1 LQKAAGTY
9 NIGLVLINSNEAKR
23 ANGESM
29 EDMKKRATDKRFSN
43 VAYLLDKNSE
53 LANAFGARTTPHVFL
68 FDKDMKLVYRGAI
81 DNNNE
86 SAAKVTDSYL
96 EKAMINLS
104 QGKAITPA
112 ETKATGCGIKRV
124 G

>member
-1 LQKAAGTY
+1 
-9 NIGLVLINSNEAKR
+9 
-23 ANGESM
+23 
-29 EDMKKRATDKRFSN
+29 

-86 SAAKVTDSYL
+86 SAAKVTDAYL

-104 QGKAITPA
+104 QGKAINPA